1 MTGGRAL
8 RVLGAIAGGAVI
20 YGLLRLGGYFASAAR
35 WRHVPRPTGSLM
47 VPATRSIDWSETSPQ
62 TEALVSDWASQPL
75 PDWQEEGKVTAPR
88 VLMAKLA
95 LGIDLD
101 AVNAYL
107 QAQVPWGRS
116 GSTWELHPEGDY
128 DFTLAALTA
137 ILYLYGEDETRLT
150 PETREHLLDVLLVE
164 EGSDPRISVPRTLG
178 LVRDTE
184 NHLLMTEGARYLK
197 NRWLA
202 LHGSTDPRHDND
214 ANGMERW
221 MLTLLGELQT
231 AGLYE
236 FNSIPY
242 MGYTLTALMNLE
254 AFGSGEVS
262 AAACEILD
270 RETWSY
276 ALGSLSFRRYAPFR
290 RQIKKAGLTSLEADY
305 QTSLVRTW
313 MNLYPGDVQVPEVTT
328 GLHHALWGALLPYRP
343 SDEAARWILA
353 KPESYHVRIGHGV
366 RASPEIYSGG
376 PGYLLS
382 AGGVHRG
389 PRSMI
394 VARPITLMLDT
405 GSTESK
411 ASGSVTDLA
420 DIVHLAGPG
429 DDFREWNNTG
439 VHRDLAVAAGPVVVP
454 TTWQPDAAN
463 DTWRVYA
470 VSNDLSIAI
479 HSNPTIGIVAVF
491 RQGNAASV
499 LDAVVAENADPAL
512 LVRSFRWPGGP
523 EISYN
528 VYAPKNRWVIA
539 TVDGEPLDRAFD
551 KWPMMDGEMGDWT
564 GMHAMRPS
572 SKLAREGEK

>member
-1 MTGGRAL
+1 MTGRRAWQML
-8 RVLGAIAGGAVI
+8 GVLAGGAAL
-20 YGLLRLGGYFASAAR
+20 YGLLHIGGYFVGAAR
-35 WRHVPRPTGSLM
+35 WRHVPLPAGSLT
-47 VPATRSIDWSETSPQ
+47 VPAARSIDWQATSTETQ
-62 TEALVSDWASQPL
+62 VLVADWASQPL
-75 PDWQEEGKVTAPR
+75 PDWQDEGKVTAPR

-95 LGIDLD
+95 LGVDLD

-150 PETREHLLDVLLVE
+150 PETREHLLNVLLVE
-164 EGSDPRISVPRTLG
+164 EGSQPRVSVPRTLG

-197 NRWLA
+197 NRWLV
-202 LHGSTDPRHDND
+202 LHGNNDPRYDND
-214 ANGMERW
+214 ANGMECW
-221 MLTLLGELQT
+221 MLALLGELRT

-254 AFGSGEVS
+254 AFGSEEVR
-262 AAACEILD
+262 AVAREILD

-276 ALGSLSFRRYAPFR
+276 ALGSMTFRRYAPFR
-290 RQIKKAGLTSLEADY
+290 RQIEKAGLTSLEADY

-313 MNLYPGDVQVPEVTT
+313 MSLYPEDVQVPSATG

-353 KPESYHVRIGHGV
+353 KPERYLVRIGHGF

-394 VARPITLMLDT
+394 VARPITLMLDR
-405 GSTESK
+405 GDSD
-411 ASGSVTDLA
+411 SGSDGKARDLA
-420 DIVHLAGPG
+420 EVIHLAGPE
-429 DDFREWNNTG
+429 DDFRKWNNTG
-439 VHRDLAVAAGPVVVP
+439 VHRDLAVAAGPVYVP
-454 TTWQPDAAN
+454 ATWRPDAA
-463 DTWRVYA
+463 DATWRIYA
-470 VSNDLSIAI
+470 VARDLS
-479 HSNPTIGIVAVF
+479 VAVHSKPGMGLVVVF
-491 RQGNAASV
+491 HDGNAVGV
-499 LDAVVAENADPAL
+499 LDKIINANADPVL
-512 LVRSFRWPGGP
+512 LERAFRWPDGP

-528 VYAPKNRWVIA
+528 VHAPKNLWVIA

-551 KWPMMDGEMGDWT
+551 KWP
-564 GMHAMRPS
+564 
-572 SKLAREGEK
+572 LLEGEIGD